1 MKTLFLPRMFSLAI
15 VVVLTTALPVLA
27 LDFYPTDVNII
38 VNGEVGSGEWVDAD
52 YEADSSGASAGA
64 MYAMWKKGYQVGS
77 GDYTGTFQFL
87 LHNIEQLTSQ
97 EDADYNVF
105 DFYAS
110 DDSANPIVTAWIF
123 DGNDT
128 DNPSGTDID
137 WLNPAGL
144 SGEYPTDLDDRG
156 FLVYNYVM
164 DEYRPWL
171 PEDGT
176 PEVGGYDW
184 DYYWGVYARG
194 GFNNSA
200 YDEGLPL
207 AIDGSNELYEVVYR
221 TSDGGTVRRNIKDP
235 DDTPTSPLIDYF
247 DGELT
252 MVPEPTTMLLLG
264 SGLIGLARFRKKRK
278 PVPRVTS

>member
-1 MKTLFLPRMFSLAI
+1 MKILFLPRMFLLAI
-15 VVVLTTALPVLA
+15 VVVLTTAFPVLA
-27 LDFYPTDVNII
+27 LDFCPTDVNII
-38 VNGEVGSGEWVDAD
+38 VNGEVGSGEWDDACF
-52 YEADSSGASAGA
+52 EADSSGANAGA
-64 MYAMWKKGYQVGS
+64 MYAMWKNGYQPGS
-77 GDYTGTFQFL
+77 ENYTGTFQFL

-110 DDSANPIVTAWIF
+110 NDSANPILTAWIF
-123 DGNDT
+123 DGNDI
-128 DNPSGTDID
+128 DNPSSTDSG
-137 WLNPAGL
+137 WLNPAVL
-144 SGEYPTDLDDRG
+144 SGDFTDLDDRG
-156 FLVYNYVM
+156 FLVYNYGIG
-164 DEYRPWL
+164 EYRQWL
-171 PEDGT
+171 PTDGT

-207 AIDGSNELYEVVYR
+207 AIDGSNELYEVIYR
-221 TSDGGTVRRNIKDP
+221 TSDGGTVRRSIKDP
-235 DDTPTSPLIDYF
+235 DDLPTDPLIEYW

-264 SGLIGLARFRKKRK
+264 SGLIGLARFRKKRE